1 MKKTSKLTSIMLAG
15 TMICLYALTAC
26 KSTEETKTL
35 AEPQSITYADGTL
48 AWSVVESATAYE
60 VVVYQGTTSEI
71 ALEKQTV
78 TETSVSV
85 ASLTIG
91 NYTAG
96 ITATAEGYQ
105 SSNEKKYTFEVK
117 AAPEKL
123 ATPDGFACEN
133 GQISWNAVSGAAGYT
148 VKVTEKATGTAKIEK
163 TVMAASI
170 SVADLEAGNYTLSVK
185 ANGVENVSLDSLAA
199 AYDFTVAAKTV
210 KLATPSGASVDV
222 AARLVKWSAVENAQ
236 GYLVIAKKG
245 SEKLFEKTVNTAEAD
260 ISDVE
265 ESEFVL
271 TIVAKGN
278 GETTSDSDEY
288 VYNVKINAQKLAAPS
303 DISADS
309 NGNTLSWKEVAG
321 SDAYRLIV
329 KKGDDTVIDEETIE
343 NSYDIS
349 SLGKGDYDVTLQTIA
364 AEDDV
369 FAADSD
375 VAAYALTI
383 ASLGAYQAIENLRI
397 DGGYLVWDENNARA
411 YDVVVIERGNTTKLD
426 VNGVTATD
434 GKFMIAA
441 TGLASGNY
449 TVSVTPADNRHDA
462 EKGEAASYELTITE
476 VRNYNAAQ
484 IATFDG
490 AMPVGEH
497 GKVELV
503 TRNGKQV
510 AKLTPTADGWGR
522 IGSSSFTV
530 NYDNNPVLYIDI
542 EDIVI
547 GGFHAQVQVDGNNL
561 KVLDDG
567 AKLADVALNLAEKTG
582 LTGSKDTIIRLGVDN
597 SSTTSANDAEAYY
610 NGIRVMYITDYVA
623 PFEGK
628 LEKVTGFDIADGMT
642 IGWKA
647 VDHADSYRLTL
658 KNKADNS
665 VIKSSTQDGIS
676 MKAADLDAGEYIL
689 AVTAFNSMNDKAL
702 ESDEATYAFKVTYL
716 ANYSAQDVSGFTSNL
731 LGDSK
736 TIGYD
741 EATDTAVYNPDKTY
755 GYGAIAP
762 ATGVSVNLTN
772 KPFAVVDVA
781 KVDHGY
787 LIRGGWK
794 EDGGNETTLVLRNDT
809 VGALTDTKLYIEL
822 WKKADQN
829 GAAVYGKGTYRFG
842 MGFLA
847 GGGNKGQVAVRSIK
861 LVEITAIE
869 DLQPGA
875 KTPLAKPSGAKESKG
890 EIIADSVKGN
900 AAYTPKYSVTVTEK
914 GGEQIYTATNL
925 SAPSVMLAAL
935 DLVNGKTYRVA
946 FKALGDDNYFV
957 DSEEY
962 VVEVTYTEILA
973 LTDFSNLD
981 YTTMADKKGGSTK
994 LTGANG
1000 SLTSTVANGNW
1011 GYDFFN
1017 IDVSAALEQLNADKD
1032 NIYLQWTIDLD
1043 KTTAG
1048 ATLATRFY
1056 YPKNKDVV
1064 GTGWGDSTA
1073 QRAFLTK
1080 EWSDKITDDG
1090 VIWFALGQGGNS
1102 VDGAEQKVVVCSSFK
1117 FVKFALSEVN
1127 A

>member
-1 MKKTSKLTSIMLAG
+1 M
-15 TMICLYALTAC
+15 
-26 KSTEETKTL
+26 
-35 AEPQSITYADGTL
+35 
-48 AWSVVESATAYE
+48 
-60 VVVYQGTTSEI
+60 
-71 ALEKQTV
+71 
-78 TETSVSV
+78 
-85 ASLTIG
+85 
-91 NYTAG
+91 
-96 ITATAEGYQ
+96 
-105 SSNEKKYTFEVK
+105 
-117 AAPEKL
+117 
-123 ATPDGFACEN
+123 
-133 GQISWNAVSGAAGYT
+133 
-148 VKVTEKATGTAKIEK
+148 
-163 TVMAASI
+163 
-170 SVADLEAGNYTLSVK
+170 
-185 ANGVENVSLDSLAA
+185 
-199 AYDFTVAAKTV
+199 
-210 KLATPSGASVDV
+210 
-222 AARLVKWSAVENAQ
+222 
-236 GYLVIAKKG
+236 
-245 SEKLFEKTVNTAEAD
+245 
-260 ISDVE
+260 
-265 ESEFVL
+265 
-271 TIVAKGN
+271 
-278 GETTSDSDEY
+278 
-288 VYNVKINAQKLAAPS
+288 
-303 DISADS
+303 
-309 NGNTLSWKEVAG
+309 
-321 SDAYRLIV
+321 
-329 KKGDDTVIDEETIE
+329 
-343 NSYDIS
+343 
-349 SLGKGDYDVTLQTIA
+349 
-364 AEDDV
+364 
-369 FAADSD
+369 
-375 VAAYALTI
+375 
-383 ASLGAYQAIENLRI
+383 
-397 DGGYLVWDENNARA
+397 
-411 YDVVVIERGNTTKLD
+411 
-426 VNGVTATD
+426 
-434 GKFMIAA
+434 
-441 TGLASGNY
+441 
-449 TVSVTPADNRHDA
+449 
-462 EKGEAASYELTITE
+462 
-476 VRNYNAAQ
+476 
-484 IATFDG
+484 
-490 AMPVGEH
+490 
-497 GKVELV
+497 
-503 TRNGKQV
+503 
-510 AKLTPTADGWGR
+510 
-522 IGSSSFTV
+522 
-530 NYDNNPVLYIDI
+530 
-542 EDIVI
+542 
-547 GGFHAQVQVDGNNL
+547 
-561 KVLDDG
+561 
-567 AKLADVALNLAEKTG
+567 
-582 LTGSKDTIIRLGVDN
+582 
-597 SSTTSANDAEAYY
+597 
-610 NGIRVMYITDYVA
+610 
-623 PFEGK
+623 
-628 LEKVTGFDIADGMT
+628 
-642 IGWKA
+642 
-647 VDHADSYRLTL
+647 
-658 KNKADNS
+658 
-665 VIKSSTQDGIS
+665 IKSSVQDGIS
-676 MKAADLDAGEYIL
+676 MKAADLDEGEYIL
-689 AVTAFNSMNDKAL
+689 AVTAFNSTNDKAL

-847 GGGNKGQVAVRSIK
+847 GDGNKGQVAVRSIK

-981 YTTMADKKGGSTK
+981 YTTMKEKNDGNAT

-1000 SLTSTVANGNW
+1000 SLASTAANGNW
-1011 GYDFFN
+1011 GFNFFN
-1017 IDVSAALEQLNADKD
+1017 IDVSSVLEQLNADKD
-1032 NIYLQWTIDLD
+1032 NIYLQWTIDMD